1 MMIISRKIALGVA
14 FGLVANFGIAQSL
27 QQGIISIDSHK
38 YAQAKQNFEQ
48 MLAKEASDANYFYNG
63 NVYLTQ
69 FEPNFAKAKEFF
81 DKGVA
86 ADKKAYLSKIG
97 LASIKLGK
105 GDKSGIAEIQAIVKD
120 SKEKD
125 SEVLYRAAE
134 ALTMFEKAS
143 NPDLAIEYLTKAIE
157 REKKEVPTNYY
168 YTLGDA
174 YRLKL
179 STSPQVAGSAMT
191 AYDKALPSAK
201 NKASVFTRMGTLWMA
216 AQQWE
221 SAKTS
226 LDKAILSD
234 VSYAPAYKALA
245 GYNIRFQRNG
255 EATKNLI
262 NYAKYADEDPN
273 TQLEISKL
281 FFLNDDYA
289 NASLTLNKIFDKVDD
304 PIKYKLRAFL
314 QYADGAYPE
323 ALESLNMFMT
333 KAEKGK
339 ILPAD
344 QGLQGLISAGL
355 AKSEKDEAKK
365 KMLMADAMA
374 KIAIA
379 KAAKDETMDWDAEM
393 AKIKGGGADSAQAA
407 AGPTNPKIEGLK
419 AKVASNP
426 KDLESIVAL
435 GSAYQEVENWN
446 GAILTWDKMIAA
458 SPDWAYSYYAK
469 AAAYQQLK
477 NNEMAEAS
485 YQKYIDVV
493 RSKPVPE
500 QMESK
505 ETLSY
510 AYYLVAY
517 YIQDKD
523 LAKAKDYAQQ
533 AVNLNPDY
541 APANELN
548 TLLLKK

>member
-1 MMIISRKIALGVA
+1 MIISRKIALGVA

-69 FEPNFAKAKEFF
+69 FEPNFTKAKEFF

-289 NASLTLNKIFDKVDD
+289 NASLTLDKIFDKVDD

-314 QYADGAYPE
+314 QYADGEYPE

-469 AAAYQQLK
+469 GAAYQQLK
-477 NNEMAEAS
+477 NNEMAEVS

>member
-1 MMIISRKIALGVA
+1 
-14 FGLVANFGIAQSL
+14 
-27 QQGIISIDSHK
+27 
-38 YAQAKQNFEQ
+38 
-48 MLAKEASDANYFYNG
+48 
-63 NVYLTQ
+63 
-69 FEPNFAKAKEFF
+69 
-81 DKGVA
+81 
-86 ADKKAYLSKIG
+86 
-97 LASIKLGK
+97 
-105 GDKSGIAEIQAIVKD
+105 
-120 SKEKD
+120 
-125 SEVLYRAAE
+125 
-134 ALTMFEKAS
+134 
-143 NPDLAIEYLTKAIE
+143 
-157 REKKEVPTNYY
+157 
-168 YTLGDA
+168 
-174 YRLKL
+174 
-179 STSPQVAGSAMT
+179 MT

-201 NKASVFTRMGTLWMA
+201 NKASVFTRIGTLWMA

-289 NASLTLNKIFDKVDD
+289 NASLTLNKIFDKVED

-344 QGLQGLISAGL
+344 QGLLGLISAGL

-379 KAAKDETMDWDAEM
+379 KAAKDETMEWDAEL

-407 AGPTNPKIEGLK
+407 AGPTNPK
-419 AKVASNP
+419 N
-426 KDLESIVAL
+426 
-435 GSAYQEVENWN
+435 
-446 GAILTWDKMIAA
+446 
-458 SPDWAYSYYAK
+458 
-469 AAAYQQLK
+469 
-477 NNEMAEAS
+477 
-485 YQKYIDVV
+485 
-493 RSKPVPE
+493 
-500 QMESK
+500 
-505 ETLSY
+505 
-510 AYYLVAY
+510 
-517 YIQDKD
+517 
-523 LAKAKDYAQQ
+523 
-533 AVNLNPDY
+533 
-541 APANELN
+541 
-548 TLLLKK
+548 

>member
-1 MMIISRKIALGVA
+1 MIISRKIALGVA

-289 NASLTLNKIFDKVDD
+289 NASLTLDKIFDKVDD

-419 AKVASNP
+419 AKIASNP

-469 AAAYQQLK
+469 GAAYQQLK

>member
-1 MMIISRKIALGVA
+1 MIISRKIALGVA

-289 NASLTLNKIFDKVDD
+289 NASLTLDKIFDKVDD

-314 QYADGAYPE
+314 QYADGEYPE

-469 AAAYQQLK
+469 GAAYQQLK
-477 NNEMAEAS
+477 NNEMAEVS

>member
-63 NVYLTQ
+63 NVHLTQ

-289 NASLTLNKIFDKVDD
+289 NASLTLDKIFDKVDD

-365 KMLMADAMA
+365 KMLMADSIA

-379 KAAKDETMDWDAEM
+379 KAAKDETMDWDAEI

-469 AAAYQQLK
+469 GAAYQQLK

>member
-14 FGLVANFGIAQSL
+14 FALVANFGIAQSL

-289 NASLTLNKIFDKVDD
+289 NASLTLDKIFDKVDD

-314 QYADGAYPE
+314 QYADGEYPE

-469 AAAYQQLK
+469 GAAYQQLK
-477 NNEMAEAS
+477 NNEMAEVS

>member
-1 MMIISRKIALGVA
+1 MIISRKIALGVA

-446 GAILTWDKMIAA
+446 GAILTWDKMIAV

-469 AAAYQQLK
+469 GAAYQQLK

>member
-1 MMIISRKIALGVA
+1 MIISRKIALGVA
-14 FGLVANFGIAQSL
+14 FGLVANFAIAQSL
-27 QQGIISIDSHK
+27 QQGINSIDSHK

-48 MLAKEASDANYFYNG
+48 MLSKEASDANYFYNG

-81 DKGVA
+81 DKGLA

-201 NKASVFTRMGTLWMA
+201 NKASVFTRIGTLWMA

-289 NASLTLNKIFDKVDD
+289 NASLTLNKIFDKVED

-344 QGLQGLISAGL
+344 QGLLGLISAGL

-379 KAAKDETMDWDAEM
+379 KAAKDETMEWDAEL

-419 AKVASNP
+419 AKIASNP
-426 KDLESIVAL
+426 KDVESIVAL

-446 GAILTWDKMIAA
+446 GAVLTWDKMIAA

-469 AAAYQQLK
+469 GAAYQQLK

-548 TLLLKK
+548 NVLLKK

>member
-1 MMIISRKIALGVA
+1 MIISRKIALGVA

-469 AAAYQQLK
+469 GAAYQQLK

>member
-1 MMIISRKIALGVA
+1 MIISRKIALGVA

-289 NASLTLNKIFDKVDD
+289 NASLTLDKIFDKVDD

-365 KMLMADAMA
+365 KMLMSDAMS

-469 AAAYQQLK
+469 GAAYQQLK